1 MYLPGVGPKRKEI
14 LAKEL
19 QINTWGD
26 LLEYYPYKYVDRS
39 KVYTINELNG
49 NMPFVQLKGKILSFE
64 EFATTPRKKRLV
76 AHFSD
81 GHGVV
86 DLVWFRGVQY
96 VSKTYQL
103 GVEYIVFGKPSVY
116 GGRFQFAHPE
126 MEEATTLQLNE
137 MGMQPYYITTERMK
151 NGGITSRAIEK
162 LTKPLIARQFARN
175 IAAINHTTAASSF
188 ARSSL
193 SWHSLPPLFGRI
205 AARTSAIEV

>member
-1 MYLPGVGPKRKEI
+1 MPDILEQDIMYLPGVGPKRKEI

-103 GVEYIVFGKPSVY
+103 GVEYIVFGKPS
-116 GGRFQFAHPE
+116 G
-126 MEEATTLQLNE
+126 
-137 MGMQPYYITTERMK
+137 
-151 NGGITSRAIEK
+151 
-162 LTKPLIARQFARN
+162 
-175 IAAINHTTAASSF
+175 
-188 ARSSL
+188 
-193 SWHSLPPLFGRI
+193 
-205 AARTSAIEV
+205 